1 MKTLFDGVDRL
12 EGALTFHRARHA
24 VLAGNVANV
33 DTPGYRPFDLAA
45 QGGELN
51 ETGLAPATTAAG
63 HISNNGSLD
72 GANAGG
78 RLYDDAGPSAGA
90 DGNFVDLEREL
101 AKVDANRV
109 RYAGTA
115 ELVSRKLAMLRY
127 AATDG
132 QG

>member
-33 DTPGYRPFDLAA
+33 DTPGYRPMDLAPLA
-45 QGGELN
+45 PVGELTPTGTS
-51 ETGLAPATTAAG
+51 EGHITSAPGLA
-63 HISNNGSLD
+63 D
-72 GANAGG
+72 GG
-78 RLYDDAGPSAGA
+78 RLYEDAGPSAGA
-90 DGNFVDLEREL
+90 DGNSVDLEREL

-115 ELVSRKLAMLRY
+115 ELVSRRLAMLRY

-132 QG
+132 NG